1 GALENDERS
10 DKSFS
15 IAMSV
20 PIKTC
25 FLVFAMLLT
34 HTLFAQKSG
43 TLSGRIVDSEQKA
56 LEKATVS
63 VMNPVDSTLISYTM
77 ADDKG
82 DFKLYKL
89 PVSQTLRLIVS
100 YAGMETYEQD
110 VTLSGDATEELE
122 RIVLLPRELNTVV
135 IEAQAPVRFNGDSLE
150 Y

>member
-1 GALENDERS
+1 
-10 DKSFS
+10 
-15 IAMSV
+15 MSV

-34 HTLFAQKSG
+34 QGLFAQKSG
-43 TLSGRIVDSEQKA
+43 TLSGKIVDSEQKA

-89 PVSQTLRLIVS
+89 PVSQLLRIIVS
-100 YAGMETYEQD
+100 YAGMEAYEQD
-110 VTLSGDATEELE
+110 VTLIGDTPEELE
-122 RIVLLPRELNTVV
+122 PIVLFPRELNAVV
-135 IEAQAPVRFNGDSLE
+135 IEAQAP
-150 Y
+150 